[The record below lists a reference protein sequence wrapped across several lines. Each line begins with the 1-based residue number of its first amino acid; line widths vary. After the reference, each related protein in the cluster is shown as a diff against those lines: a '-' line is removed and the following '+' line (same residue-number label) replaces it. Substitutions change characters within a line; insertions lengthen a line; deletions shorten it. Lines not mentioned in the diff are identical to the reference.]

1 MIRIALVGDIG
12 SGKTFISKLFKFPVF
27 NADKIVSEIYSKNK
41 KIYSDLKKKLPN
53 FFNNFPIKKKEL
65 IEAILSNET
74 NLKKI
79 TAIIHPAVRKE
90 LFKFVKKNNRK
101 KVIILDIP
109 LFLENKLNKKKDII
123 IFIQSSSKEISKR
136 LEKRENFNKFILQKF
151 KKLQLPLKE
160 KKRKSHFVI
169 KNKFKKNIARKNVQD
184 ILKTILS

>member
-90 LFKFVKKNNRK
+90 LFKFLKKNNRK

-109 LFLENKLNKKKDII
+109 LFLENKLNKKRYNYFYTII
-123 IFIQSSSKEISKR
+123 
-136 LEKRENFNKFILQKF
+136 
-151 KKLQLPLKE
+151 
-160 KKRKSHFVI
+160 
-169 KNKFKKNIARKNVQD
+169 
-184 ILKTILS
+184 